1 VDLAKITSRPI
12 ASAALVL
19 LAAAAA
25 LIAACGASA
34 VTLTNTSVPA
44 AIGKGASIDVIDIDQ
59 RAHLLYA
66 ADRTDVGV
74 DVFDISSPQAKF
86 IQTIPM
92 PSNPNGLAIAPD
104 LGRLFVGT
112 GNGSV
117 VIVNINTSST
127 TYGKVI
133 SEVKTGGNGVD
144 LLDYGAARQRIYAAS
159 AADGNIISIDATSGQ
174 IMTRFVLGKIRL
186 EQPRYNPADGMVYVT
201 SPDADMLYRID
212 PSTGVLKAKYTL
224 GGCKPLGL
232 AINPTTNKALMA
244 CHKYTVA
251 FDLGAGKIIGTFQL
265 GNADIVSYDASVD
278 RFFVATL
285 PHAQTPGQVGI
296 FGGNPIDYISS
307 AVTNVSGNSATY
319 DETNKV
325 VYTPNVEPAR
335 ARLAGFAMPV
345 PLTGVPAFMN
355 TAWPYAAIILGFLLL
370 FAFLMRS
377 ADPIRRAAA
386 IPRRSSKNPPPKA
399 TDRPQQA

>member
-1 VDLAKITSRPI
+1 MKSRPI

-25 LIAACGASA
+25 LISACGDSA
-34 VTLTNTSVPA
+34 VQLTNTTIPA

-66 ADRTDVGV
+66 ADRTDQGV
-74 DVFDISSPQAKF
+74 DVFDIASPQAKF
-86 IQTIPM
+86 IQTIRM
-92 PSNPNGLAIAPD
+92 PGIPNGLAIAPD

-112 GNGSV
+112 ANGSV

-127 TYGKVI
+127 SYGAVI

-144 LLDYGAARQRIYAAS
+144 LLDYGAGRQRIYAAS
-159 AADGNIISIDATSGQ
+159 AADGKIISIDPTTGQ
-174 IMTRFVLGKIRL
+174 IMTRFALGNIRL

-201 SPDADMLYRID
+201 SPDADALFRID
-212 PSTGVLKAKYTL
+212 PSTGVLKDKYTL
-224 GGCKPLGL
+224 GGCKPVGL

-265 GNADIVSYDASVD
+265 GNADIVTYDAKVD

-296 FGGNPIDYISS
+296 FGGNPITYISS
-307 AVTNVSGNSATY
+307 AVTKISGNSAAY
-319 DETNKV
+319 DETNKA
-325 VYTPNVEPAR
+325 VYTPNVEPTR

-345 PLTGVPAFMN
+345 PLSGLPAFLN
-355 TAWPYAAIILGFLLL
+355 TAWPYAAIILGFIAL
-370 FAFLMRS
+370 FAFLVRS
-377 ADPIRRAAA
+377 ADPIRRPVPGPKRGSKTAA
-386 IPRRSSKNPPPKA
+386 PKA
-399 TDRPQQA
+399 ADRPQQA